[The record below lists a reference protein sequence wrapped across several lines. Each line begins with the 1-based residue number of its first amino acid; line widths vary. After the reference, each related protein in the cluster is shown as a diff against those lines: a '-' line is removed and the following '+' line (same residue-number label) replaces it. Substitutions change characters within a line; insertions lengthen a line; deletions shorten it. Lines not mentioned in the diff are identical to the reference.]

1 MPLNLTKPILYL
13 ITGGATTEA
22 TKPSDGEFQD
32 VLALVSAAVAAGIQ
46 LIQIREKRL
55 SGRRLF
61 ELTAQ
66 AAEIT
71 RGTSTR
77 LLVNDQADV
86 ATTAGA
92 DGVHLTTT
100 SLAAGIVRAAF
111 GKRLLIGASTHSVAE
126 LKAAR
131 DGGAD
136 FAVFGPV
143 YETASKMRYGRPV
156 GLESL
161 SRAVNQVA
169 PFPVLAIG
177 GLSAENTTDCLRAGV
192 TGVAGISLFAD
203 AAALKQTVDKL
214 TSLK

>member
-77 LLVNDQADV
+77 LLVNDRADV